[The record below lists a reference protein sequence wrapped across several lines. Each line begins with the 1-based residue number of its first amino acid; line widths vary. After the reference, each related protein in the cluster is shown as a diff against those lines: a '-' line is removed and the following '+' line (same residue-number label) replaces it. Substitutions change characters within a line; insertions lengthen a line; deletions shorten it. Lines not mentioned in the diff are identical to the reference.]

1 MGWDCLLPSEWQKLT
16 ALRDL
21 LLPFAEHTQMLQSDT
36 MSLSL
41 VLPALLDLNA
51 HLSEFPKAQG
61 SCYRDLASLSQTMK
75 ENMGQRFSCFLDP
88 SDTKF
93 SPLIAAACFLDPTV
107 SPEALIE
114 NEHDDIQIQELL
126 IKAEDYIA
134 QMVSPVIREEETDD
148 NEDEEERREVP
159 LPETK
164 RPRFRFLSK
173 ASASRPSRSSLSKPC
188 IRQEMLKFKE
198 QLSQPMNKE
207 TALDFWAAQGSV
219 YQSLKPLALD
229 LLAMPASQA
238 FAEQVFSIT
247 GDLTRGRR
255 NRARVILERSAFL
268 KLNRDQ

>member
-1 MGWDCLLPSEWQKLT
+1 MEWAGTVYCQWQKLT

-21 LLPFAEHTQMLQSDT
+21 LLPFAEHSQMLQSDT

-51 HLSEFPKAQG
+51 HLSEFPEAQG

-107 SPEALIE
+107 SPKALIE
-114 NEHDDIQIQELL
+114 NEHDDVQIQELL

-148 NEDEEERREVP
+148 NEDEEERREVQKHIMLRIDRNVTVRCKLCP
-159 LPETK
+159 GQKLLSTAVNTTSNLNKHLQRTHAKVKLIAKDPE
-164 RPRFRFLSK
+164 PRVR
-173 ASASRPSRSSLSKPC
+173 
-188 IRQEMLKFKE
+188 ML
-198 QLSQPMNKE
+198 
-207 TALDFWAAQGSV
+207 
-219 YQSLKPLALD
+219 
-229 LLAMPASQA
+229 
-238 FAEQVFSIT
+238 
-247 GDLTRGRR
+247 
-255 NRARVILERSAFL
+255 
-268 KLNRDQ
+268 

>member
-1 MGWDCLLPSEWQKLT
+1 
-16 ALRDL
+16 
-21 LLPFAEHTQMLQSDT
+21 

-51 HLSEFPKAQG
+51 HLSEFPEAQG

-107 SPEALIE
+107 SPKALIE
-114 NEHDDIQIQELL
+114 NEHDDVQIQELL

-148 NEDEEERREVP
+148 NEDEEERRE
-159 LPETK
+159 
-164 RPRFRFLSK
+164 
-173 ASASRPSRSSLSKPC
+173 
-188 IRQEMLKFKE
+188 
-198 QLSQPMNKE
+198 
-207 TALDFWAAQGSV
+207 GSV

-238 FAEQVFSIT
+238 FAERVFSIT